1 MVDTQNG
8 TTAAGPTVGF
18 LGLGI
23 MGHAMAANLLNSGKF
38 PKVVVWNRTLS
49 KVRGLTTLQ
58 TADTM
63 KTFHVHMFKPQ

>member
-8 TTAAGPTVGF
+8 TTVTGPTVGF

-23 MGHAMAANLLNSGKF
+23 MGHAMAANLLNSGQF

-49 KVRGLTTLQ
+49 KVRGLKTPH
-58 TADTM
+58 TA
-63 KTFHVHMFKPQ
+63 